1 MRRIEEYKC
10 LEDDWLQNKGKA
22 LVINHPRHIGLPSRP
37 QKDLRIRE
45 LEP

>member
-22 LVINHPRHIGLPSRP
+22 LVINHPRHISLPSRP
-37 QKDLRIRE
+37 
-45 LEP
+45 